1 MAKKNIAVRLQN
13 WMDSVAG
20 QTFLNYAYSW
30 GAAVVILG
38 ALFKLTHLKGADL
51 ALFLGMGTEV
61 VVFFLSAFDRPFD
74 KSEDGKE
81 LPEDAPI
88 FVDDEEEDEST
99 AETEHVVAAQPV
111 VQTIYQTVGQPVVN
125 SGSAS
130 YAAQPAEQ
138 SAGQPVVNGGAA
150 AQPVAGAPTQTGT
163 AQPVASPEMTEATQR
178 YLDQIEQL
186 TDVLGKVAEQSSRL
200 TRDSEEMTN
209 LNRTLTGITSVYE
222 LHLRA
227 VSGQLGSIDEIN
239 EQIKKLARQID
250 ELNKVYARMLNAMT
264 VNMPQGGAMPN
275 NPTL

>member
-1 MAKKNIAVRLQN
+1 MGKKKNIAVRLQN

-38 ALFKLTHLKGADL
+38 ALFKLTHMDGADI

-61 VVFFLSAFDRPFD
+61 IVFFLSAFDRPFD
-74 KSEDGKE
+74 KNEDGKE
-81 LPEDAPI
+81 LPDDAPI
-88 FVDDEEEDEST
+88 FDDEEEEDE
-99 AETEHVVAAQPV
+99 ADDAGETV
-111 VQTIYQTVGQPVVN
+111 
-125 SGSAS
+125 
-130 YAAQPAEQ
+130 AQPAMAATPQ
-138 SAGQPVVNGGAA
+138 TIIIGGGSVTQHGAA
-150 AQPVAGAPTQTGT
+150 AQTTVESAGSANIETQNAVQIQGGVVPQ
-163 AQPVASPEMTEATQR
+163 AVSPEITEATQR

-239 EQIKKLARQID
+239 DQIKKLAHQID
-250 ELNKVYARMLNAMT
+250 ELNKVYARMLSAMT
-264 VNMPQGGAMPN
+264 VNLPQGNIN
-275 NPTL
+275 NPQL

>member
-88 FVDDEEEDEST
+88 FVDDEDET
-99 AETEHVVAAQPV
+99 TEETEHVAVAQPV
-111 VQTIYQTVGQPVVN
+111 VQTIYQPAVQPV
-125 SGSAS
+125 A
-130 YAAQPAEQ
+130 
-138 SAGQPVVNGGAA
+138 NGGAA
-150 AQPVAGAPTQTGT
+150 AQPAVAAP
-163 AQPVASPEMTEATQR
+163 AQGGVAQSVASPEMTEATQR
-178 YLDQIEQL
+178 YLEQIEQL

-239 EQIKKLARQID
+239 EQIKKLAHQID

>member
-38 ALFKLTHLKGADL
+38 ALFKLTHMKGADI

-74 KSEDGKE
+74 KNEDGKE
-81 LPEDAPI
+81 LPDDAPI
-88 FVDDEEEDEST
+88 FEDEDVNDAEEDTVASSPSVVGT
-99 AETEHVVAAQPV
+99 AGP
-111 VQTIYQTVGQPVVN
+111 QTIIIG
-125 SGSAS
+125 SGSAAGNF
-130 YAAQPAEQ
+130 AASASDAIPAGSVQ
-138 SAGQPVVNGGAA
+138 SQTAAVQVSAGGGIPQVV
-150 AQPVAGAPTQTGT
+150 
-163 AQPVASPEMTEATQR
+163 SDEMSEATQR

-186 TDVLGKVAEQSSRL
+186 TEVLGRVAEQSSRL

-239 EQIKKLARQID
+239 DQIKKLARQID

-264 VNMPQGGAMPN
+264 VNLPQGGSVPN

>member
-88 FVDDEEEDEST
+88 FVDDEDET
-99 AETEHVVAAQPV
+99 TEETEHVAVAQPV
-111 VQTIYQTVGQPVVN
+111 VQTIYQPVGQPVVN

-138 SAGQPVVNGGAA
+138 PVVQPVVNGGAA
-150 AQPVAGAPTQTGT
+150 AQPVAGVQVQAG
-163 AQPVASPEMTEATQR
+163 AVQPVASPEMTEATQR

>member
-88 FVDDEEEDEST
+88 FIDDDEAEEESPVA
-99 AETEHVVAAQPV
+99 AEPVAVAQPV
-111 VQTIYQTVGQPVVN
+111 VQPVVN
-125 SGSAS
+125 SG
-130 YAAQPAEQ
+130 
-138 SAGQPVVNGGAA
+138 VA

-178 YLDQIEQL
+178 YLEQIEQL